1 MWGEKTLTRGGM
13 PMRIC
18 PHFYGG
24 TDVRLDSFMVGKAI
38 YVQLDMPLK
47 PLWADFL
54 RSGCN
59 HGLLQIR
66 RINGEATVPFKA
78 MAQLISSTKTK
89 GLKVACLGTAE
100 IFGISMTPG
109 GPGTKRDLLL
119 PDEELIWEWK
129 LHETGHFTDPFDYTS
144 LLAISDSRLHI
155 ARARCPKPLSL
166 RGLFL
171 GPRTFGFPP
180 YDPPPGREDLND
192 RGGRPPT
199 EATTRSRAPPFWP
212 GLGPPIDGFGFV
224 FMPKFSQMYLAALS
238 VTQKPYGLSRH
249 ATVAEPRTCLVADP
263 RGYLRVSLGYP
274 PMAGGP
280 TLPTPRLHTIPKG
293 ARIVAVVDPEGEEI
307 DLDDSCWA
315 SESELELG
323 SKVLLEAVDHQWNTM
338 SDEPWVPQL
347 RSIMDII
354 LGKEVMSGANDKVIW
369 DVLEEPER
377 EEPSCLARLGATV
390 FGHEMM
396 GLHSTVAAIA
406 RHSRLGDE
414 KWMSFDSN
422 NTYDKMLTLSAIY
435 ARRGFQLCGCI
446 LPNPNESLS
455 QNALAF
461 LRSDYP
467 SHLELR
473 QYLGNFSAHRN
484 LPVFTIS
491 KNGINAEMGRP
502 LPRTQTSADHLAPG
516 HYPVERDFPTTARRY
531 EEIPSGWL
539 TRSARVKHVFM
550 PFEDRDKIWQRNL
563 PGVKN
568 PGPGHYYHHG
578 LSYEQGLRSSEHTT
592 PEWSIKASKDGSSCQ
607 KVGAWILPAAWRSDA

>member
-1 MWGEKTLTRGGM
+1 M
-13 PMRIC
+13 
-18 PHFYGG
+18 
-24 TDVRLDSFMVGKAI
+24 
-38 YVQLDMPLK
+38 
-47 PLWADFL
+47 
-54 RSGCN
+54 
-59 HGLLQIR
+59 
-66 RINGEATVPFKA
+66 
-78 MAQLISSTKTK
+78 
-89 GLKVACLGTAE
+89 
-100 IFGISMTPG
+100 
-109 GPGTKRDLLL
+109 KRDLLL

-171 GPRTFGFPP
+171 GPRTFGFRCMHFQEFMGHHAGLTITSLAHGSLES
-180 YDPPPGREDLND
+180 Y
-192 RGGRPPT
+192 
-199 EATTRSRAPPFWP
+199 ATTRSRAPPFWP

-263 RGYLRVSLGYP
+263 RGYLRVTRSQQ
-274 PMAGGP
+274 
-280 TLPTPRLHTIPKG
+280 HTIPKG

-414 KWMSFDSN
+414 S
-422 NTYDKMLTLSAIY
+422 
-435 ARRGFQLCGCI
+435 
-446 LPNPNESLS
+446 ES
-455 QNALAF
+455 
-461 LRSDYP
+461 
-467 SHLELR
+467 
-473 QYLGNFSAHRN
+473 
-484 LPVFTIS
+484 
-491 KNGINAEMGRP
+491 
-502 LPRTQTSADHLAPG
+502 
-516 HYPVERDFPTTARRY
+516 
-531 EEIPSGWL
+531 
-539 TRSARVKHVFM
+539 
-550 PFEDRDKIWQRNL
+550 
-563 PGVKN
+563 
-568 PGPGHYYHHG
+568 
-578 LSYEQGLRSSEHTT
+578 SS
-592 PEWSIKASKDGSSCQ
+592 
-607 KVGAWILPAAWRSDA
+607 